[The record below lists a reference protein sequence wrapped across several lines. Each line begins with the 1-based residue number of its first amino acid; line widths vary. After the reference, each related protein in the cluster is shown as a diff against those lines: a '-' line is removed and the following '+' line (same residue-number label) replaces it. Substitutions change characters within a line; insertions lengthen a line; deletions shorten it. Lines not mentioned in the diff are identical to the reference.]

1 MFLAFSQ
8 SEVERRK
15 ACERVVNVHHF
26 FLLGLLFFRPR
37 PKILIFLPILSG
49 VLICR
54 RPNWD
59 TAWDNAAEDVDI
71 HRGHYLSQALTAGLP
86 AKLS

>member
-1 MFLAFSQ
+1 MKLSA
-8 SEVERRK
+8 EK
-15 ACERVVNVHHF
+15 LVNVSLMYTIF

-37 PKILIFLPILSG
+37 LKILIFLPILSG